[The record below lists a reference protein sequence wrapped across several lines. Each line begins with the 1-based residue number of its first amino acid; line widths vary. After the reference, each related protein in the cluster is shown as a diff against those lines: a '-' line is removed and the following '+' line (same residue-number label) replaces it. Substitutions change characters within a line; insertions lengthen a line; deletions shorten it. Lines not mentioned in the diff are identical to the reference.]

1 MSIPSSAAVD
11 AYFIIIIIVIIYL
24 FIFGGC
30 AGIDVSQAGWDGCY
44 LQGHIMAALKLPDYG
59 TSQPLR
65 YQGPP
70 VIIIIFIIS
79 ISVII
84 IIIIIII
91 NFIIGSRI
99 PGLLSC
105 SKLDREKLTH
115 GVHDSA

>member
-1 MSIPSSAAVD
+1 
-11 AYFIIIIIVIIYL
+11 
-24 FIFGGC
+24 
-30 AGIDVSQAGWDGCY
+30 
-44 LQGHIMAALKLPDYG
+44 MAALKLPDYG

>member
-1 MSIPSSAAVD
+1 
-11 AYFIIIIIVIIYL
+11 
-24 FIFGGC
+24 
-30 AGIDVSQAGWDGCY
+30 
-44 LQGHIMAALKLPDYG
+44 MAALKLPDYG

-70 VIIIIFIIS
+70 VIIIIFII
-79 ISVII
+79 ISII

>member
-1 MSIPSSAAVD
+1 M
-11 AYFIIIIIVIIYL
+11 
-24 FIFGGC
+24 
-30 AGIDVSQAGWDGCY
+30 
-44 LQGHIMAALKLPDYG
+44 
-59 TSQPLR
+59 
-65 YQGPP
+65 
-70 VIIIIFIIS
+70 IIIIFIIS